1 MKAAFV
7 LETMNSPDE
16 LLGFSASPHTYL
28 SNVLPSHLNCARE
41 IQTVLA

>member
-7 LETMNSPDE
+7 LETTNSPDE
-16 LLGFSASPHTYL
+16 LLGFSASLRTYL
-28 SNVLPSHLNCARE
+28 SNVRPSPLNCARE